1 MTDPAS
7 ALLVF
12 SGIVLVLA
20 TLLWPVRGVVPR
32 WLRLRR
38 LDERVRIEDAL
49 KHILMCERRAQT
61 CTLESLAGQ
70 LEVSVASAADILSSL
85 AHLELVRLSGQ
96 LPELTE
102 EGRASALRV
111 LRTHR
116 LWERYLA
123 DRTGVPAGEWHD
135 QAERME
141 HALSPEEVDALESR
155 LGHPRWDPHGD
166 PIPTA
171 AGEIPPLR
179 GSPLMSA
186 DPGDTVEII
195 HLEDEPRPIY
205 DQLVAHGMAPGGR
218 MDVTS
223 RSNRSVELR
232 SEGRAWSL
240 SPVQAGNVTVRVLPQ
255 GFALP
260 SGSAS
265 LADLEP
271 GDAAQVV
278 AISSACQGTQRR
290 RLLDL
295 GVVRGTEIRAEMRSA
310 GGDPMAYRIR
320 GALIALR
327 REQASWVLVERT
339 QARGEGAA

>member
-7 ALLVF
+7 ALLAFAGV
-12 SGIVLVLA
+12 VLVLA
-20 TLLWPVRGVVPR
+20 ALLWPDRGLVPR

-49 KHILMCERRAQT
+49 KHILMCERHAQP

-70 LEVSVASAADILSSL
+70 LGIPVSAAAEILSRL
-85 AHLELVRLSGQ
+85 AHLELVRLSGH
-96 LPELTE
+96 LPELTD

-123 DRTGVPAGEWHD
+123 DRTGVPAAEWHD

-141 HALSPEEVDALESR
+141 HTLSPEEVDHLESR

-171 AGEIPPLR
+171 EGEIPPLR
-179 GSPLMSA
+179 GSPLMGA
-186 DPGDTVEII
+186 VRGDRVEII
-195 HLEDEPRPIY
+195 HLEDEPKAIY
-205 DQLVAHGMAPGGR
+205 DQLVGHGMAPGGR
-218 MDVTS
+218 MEVTG
-223 RSNRSVELR
+223 RSEHAVDLR
-232 SEGRAWSL
+232 SEGRAWTL
-240 SPVQAGNVTVRVLPQ
+240 SPIQARNVTVKVLPE
-255 GFALP
+255 GMSLP
-260 SGSAS
+260 SGASS
-265 LADLEP
+265 LADLHP
-271 GDAAQVV
+271 GERARVV

-295 GVVRGTEIRAEMRSA
+295 GVVRGTEIAAEMRSA
-310 GGDPMAYRIR
+310 GGDPVAYRIR

-327 REQASWVLVERT
+327 REQASWVLVERIP
-339 QARGEGAA
+339 ADEEGAA

>member
-12 SGIVLVLA
+12 AGVVLLLA
-20 TLLWPVRGVVPR
+20 ALLWPERGLVPR

-38 LDERVRIEDAL
+38 FDERVRIEDAL

-70 LEVSVASAADILSSL
+70 LEIPVASAADILSRL
-85 AHLELVRLSGQ
+85 GHLELVRLSGK
-96 LPELTE
+96 LPELTD

-123 DRTGVPAGEWHD
+123 DRTGVPAGEWHEH
-135 QAERME
+135 AERME
-141 HALSPEEVDALESR
+141 HTLTPDEADALESR

-171 AGEIPPLR
+171 AGEIPPLT

-186 DPGDTVEII
+186 APGDTVEII
-195 HLEDEPRPIY
+195 HLEDEPRVIY
-205 DQLVAHGMAPGGR
+205 DQLVGHGMAPGGR
-218 MDVTS
+218 MEVTS
-223 RSNRSVELR
+223 RSEQLVGLR
-232 SEGRAWSL
+232 SEGRTWTL
-240 SPVQAGNVTVRVLPQ
+240 SPVQAGNVTVRVLPL

-260 SGSAS
+260 SGAAS

-271 GDAAQVV
+271 GDSAQVV

-310 GGDPMAYRIR
+310 GGDPMAYLIR

-327 REQASWVLVERT
+327 REQASWVLVERLP
-339 QARGEGAA
+339 AEDEGAA